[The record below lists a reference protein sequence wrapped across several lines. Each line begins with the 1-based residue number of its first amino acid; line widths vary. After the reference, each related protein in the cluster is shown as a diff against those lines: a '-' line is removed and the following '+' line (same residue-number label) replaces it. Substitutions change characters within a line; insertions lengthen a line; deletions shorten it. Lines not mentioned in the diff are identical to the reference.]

1 MSGQS
6 RNPVWKRFTEA
17 TQLTKYRAEFDE
29 INRQQMD
36 IRKQIESLSNNIAT
50 EVDGKKVKVEAL
62 NQVVDGFLK
71 NIQINS
77 SFTEVQE
84 NKLAQKLKR
93 QIRSY
98 NNAKPSDKKTI
109 EKEIKEAIL
118 MPLLMSNLKK
128 NGENNRATQLYALAM
143 HYAAGASRD
152 NNTILQTNMLNEGV
166 SYLTTQN
173 KVYQEIAKSIRRGD
187 GDFDL
192 VFTQSG
198 LSFKRKNNRNSAM
211 ALRMARGNLQSTKSD
226 SMTREGEQRRFLG
239 GDAPRRDD
247 SLIWSTLNKL
257 HEALGVIKEKVR
269 VINVD

>member
-1 MSGQS
+1 
-6 RNPVWKRFTEA
+6 
-17 TQLTKYRAEFDE
+17 
-29 INRQQMD
+29 
-36 IRKQIESLSNNIAT
+36 
-50 EVDGKKVKVEAL
+50 
-62 NQVVDGFLK
+62 
-71 NIQINS
+71 
-77 SFTEVQE
+77 
-84 NKLAQKLKR
+84 
-93 QIRSY
+93 
-98 NNAKPSDKKTI
+98 
-109 EKEIKEAIL
+109 
-118 MPLLMSNLKK
+118 
-128 NGENNRATQLYALAM
+128 
-143 HYAAGASRD
+143 
-152 NNTILQTNMLNEGV
+152 MLNEGV

-198 LSFKRKNNRNSAM
+198 LSFKRRNNRNSAM
-211 ALRMARGNLQSTKSD
+211 ALRMVRGNLQSTKSD